1 MHGGLSQLESWD
13 PKPGT
18 ETGGPF
24 RAISTSVPGIQISE
38 LLPNVARQMHHLCLV
53 RGVNT
58 SEDDHGKG
66 AYLMITGRRQ
76 TPAADYPNFGAVCA
90 KAMAPDDSALPG
102 HIVITPG
109 GGGGRGNDSAY
120 LGPKYASIH
129 LGNGKPPRNTTR
141 PGQVTEPM
149 DAARNAFR
157 RTGQRP
163 VPQPP
168 PHGRHRS
175 LHLFLR
181 TGAPVDGAAGVFDVT
196 KEPAKDHD
204 RYGKYDFG
212 RHCLLARRLLEKGA
226 TFVQVSHSNY
236 DTHNENFNFHI
247 EQLGEFDRSF
257 AAFVADLADRGM
269 LESTLIVV
277 LSEFGRT
284 PQHQPVLRPRSLVAR
299 LDGGDG
305 RRQGPSRGGLRQDER
320 QGHGSRRRP
329 GRSRQPVPHLPPGRG
344 GRLDRLVRYRG
355 PRRPDGR
362 PGLEDDPKQILTL
375 IAAHLLEMTEIR
387 HDDARHAIPAG
398 FDPKQAHVV
407 AQWPAGR
414 PMVCCRFEPRGRFL
428 FCGLESSTLQ
438 RFNLADGK
446 KVRPAGRA

>member
-1 MHGGLSQLESWD
+1 MKCTYSCRSPEHAMARRKFLTGMAATAAGSMVGGLGVFSRPLAAAQLNKDQKRIVVFNMHGGLSQLESWD

-24 RAISTSVPGIQISE
+24 RAISTSVPGIQVSE

-76 TPAADYPNFGAVCA
+76 TPAAEYPNIGAVCA
-90 KAMAPDDSALPG
+90 KALAPEESALPG
-102 HIVITPG
+102 HIVITPW

-120 LGPKYASIH
+120 LGPKYASIY
-129 LGNGKPPRNTTR
+129 LGNGTPPQYTTR
-141 PGQVTEPM
+141 PGQVSEAI
-149 DAARNAFR
+149 DSARNDFR
-157 RTGQRP
+157 RRVNQR
-163 VPQPP
+163 
-168 PHGRHRS
+168 
-175 LHLFLR
+175 FLNRRR
-181 TGAPVDGAAGVFDVT
+181 TAVTEAYTYSYEQAIQLMKQREVFDVA
-196 KEPAKDHD
+196 KEPVKDHE

-284 PQHQPVLRPRSLVAR
+284 PNINYLYGRDHWSHAWTVVLAGAKVQRGIAYGKTNAKGTEVV
-299 LDGGDG
+299 DGQVDHANLFHTYLQAVGVNSTDSFDVEG
-305 RRQGPSRGGLRQDER
+305 RDVPMADPASRMIRQ
-320 QGHGSRRRP
+320 
-329 GRSRQPVPHLPPGRG
+329 V
-344 GRLDRLVRYRG
+344 
-355 PRRPDGR
+355 
-362 PGLEDDPKQILTL
+362 
-375 IAAHLLEMTEIR
+375 
-387 HDDARHAIPAG
+387 
-398 FDPKQAHVV
+398 
-407 AQWPAGR
+407 
-414 PMVCCRFEPRGRFL
+414 
-428 FCGLESSTLQ
+428 
-438 RFNLADGK
+438 LA
-446 KVRPAGRA
+446 